1 MVERD
6 KALRK
11 ELAVKR
17 AEKLIGQAATE
28 AEGDEEVGVG
38 AGVDAGED
46 WKVQLLR
53 CLMEMPPD
61 AFERLAQRVL
71 REAGFVNGSAG

>member
-1 MVERD
+1 MN
-6 KALRK
+6 
-11 ELAVKR
+11 
-17 AEKLIGQAATE
+17 AA
-28 AEGDEEVGVG
+28 
-38 AGVDAGED
+38 VDAGED

-71 REAGFVNGSAG
+71 REAGFVNVHVTGRPGDGGIDGTGIYRALLA